1 MALLIITTILWAF
14 SFSLFGEY
22 LAGHV
27 DSYFAVL
34 IRVGLAAL
42 VFLPFLRSRGH
53 NLKTIS
59 LYMLVGAMQL
69 GIMYMLSFHAYLY
82 LTVSELLL
90 FTVLTP
96 LYITLIYDVMSQRR
110 LRWGYAFSALLAVI
124 GAGIIRYD
132 RVTDHFW
139 VGLLLVQ
146 LSNISFAIGMVG
158 YKRLME
164 TRPMPQHNAFAWFY
178 LGAFL
183 VAVVAWSLLGN
194 AQKLPETT
202 LQWSILVF
210 LGVVASGIGYFM
222 WNYGATQ
229 VDAGTLGIMNNMH
242 VPAGLLVNL
251 AIWHQQPHWPSF
263 ITGAAVILAS
273 LWVHRKWSLRAPH
286 KRQMI
291 AGVIPRRANKRLG
304 HRLTLVAVAHGGI
317 QAAPQTIAQGFGHH
331 QTLALNAFHHPVRQG
346 GNAHSGRHHLN
357 QQ

>member
-34 IRVGLAAL
+34 VRVGLAAL
-42 VFLPFLRSRGH
+42 VFLPFLRTRGH
-53 NLKTIS
+53 SVKTIA

-96 LYITLIYDVMSQRR
+96 LYITLIYDLMSGRR
-110 LRWGYAFSALLAVI
+110 LRWSYAFSALLAVI

-132 RVTDHFW
+132 QVTSHFW
-139 VGLLLVQ
+139 TGLLLVQ

-178 LGAFL
+178 MGAFM
-183 VAVVAWSLLGN
+183 VAVVAWFMLGN
-194 AQKLPETT
+194 AQKMPATT
-202 LQWSILVF
+202 LQWGILVF
-210 LGVVASGIGYFM
+210 LGVAASGIGYFM

-229 VDAGTLGIMNNMH
+229 VDAGTLGIINNMH

-263 ITGAAVILAS
+263 IICAAVIVAS
-273 LWVHRKWSLRAPH
+273 LWVHRKWVVPH
-286 KRQMI
+286 SAQTS
-291 AGVIPRRANKRLG
+291 GDRRRDS
-304 HRLTLVAVAHGGI
+304 
-317 QAAPQTIAQGFGHH
+317 
-331 QTLALNAFHHPVRQG
+331 AL
-346 GNAHSGRHHLN
+346 SE
-357 QQ
+357 

>member
-1 MALLIITTILWAF
+1 MLIQLPGICSAVNLALRYNGGLLIFGILIVPLLIVTTLLWAF

-34 IRVGLAAL
+34 ARVGLAAL
-42 VFLPFLRSRGH
+42 VFLPFLRTRGH
-53 NLKTIS
+53 DIKTVG

-69 GIMYMLSFHAYLY
+69 GVMYMLSFRAYLY

-96 LYITLIYDVMSQRR
+96 LYITLIYDLMSRRR

-132 RVTDHFW
+132 QVTDHFW
-139 VGLLLVQ
+139 TGLLLVQ
-146 LSNISFAIGMVG
+146 LSNISFAIGMEG

-178 LGAFL
+178 LGAL
-183 VAVVAWSLLGN
+183 VVAFIGWAALGD
-194 AQKLPETT
+194 AHKMPETA
-202 LQWSILVF
+202 LQWGILVF
-210 LGVVASGIGYFM
+210 LGVVASGLGYFM

-242 VPAGLLVNL
+242 VPAGLLVNF
-251 AIWHQQPHWPSF
+251 AIWHRPPHWPSF
-263 ITGAAVILAS
+263 IIGALVILAS
-273 LWVHRKWSLRAPH
+273 LWVHRRWVAP
-286 KRQMI
+286 RCAQT
-291 AGVIPRRANKRLG
+291 ADDRRRG
-304 HRLTLVAVAHGGI
+304 S
-317 QAAPQTIAQGFGHH
+317 
-331 QTLALNAFHHPVRQG
+331 AL
-346 GNAHSGRHHLN
+346 SE
-357 QQ
+357 

>member
-14 SFSLFGEY
+14 SFSLYGEY

-34 IRVGLAAL
+34 VRVGLAAL
-42 VFLPFLRSRGH
+42 VFSPFLRTRGQS
-53 NLKTIS
+53 LTTIG

-96 LYITLIYDVMSQRR
+96 LYITLIYDLMSRRR
-110 LRWGYAFSALLAVI
+110 LRWGYACSALLAVI

-132 RVTDHFW
+132 QVTNHFW
-139 VGLLLVQ
+139 TGLILVQ

-178 LGAFL
+178 IGAFL
-183 VAVVAWSLLGN
+183 VAVVAWTLMGN
-194 AQKLPETT
+194 AQKMPETS
-202 LQWSILVF
+202 LQWGILVF
-210 LGVVASGIGYFM
+210 LGVAASGIGYFM

-251 AIWHQQPHWPSF
+251 AIWQEQPRWPSF
-263 ITGAAVILAS
+263 IVGALVILAS
-273 LWVHRKWSLRAPH
+273 LWVHRRWVAPH
-286 KRQMI
+286 S
-291 AGVIPRRANKRLG
+291 A
-304 HRLTLVAVAHGGI
+304 
-317 QAAPQTIAQGFGHH
+317 QT
-331 QTLALNAFHHPVRQG
+331 V
-346 GNAHSGRHHLN
+346 SGRKRDSALSE
-357 QQ
+357 

>member
-1 MALLIITTILWAF
+1 MLIHLPGICSDVNLRIRYNGDLLIYEALTVPLLIVTTLLWAF

-34 IRVGLAAL
+34 VRVGLAAL
-42 VFLPFLRSRGH
+42 VFLPFLRTRGH
-53 NLKTIS
+53 GAKTLG

-69 GIMYMLSFHAYLY
+69 GVMYMLSFRAYLY

-96 LYITLIYDVMSQRR
+96 LYITLIYDLMSRRR

-139 VGLLLVQ
+139 TGLLLVQ

-178 LGAFL
+178 LGAL
-183 VAVVAWSLLGN
+183 VVACIGWAALGN
-194 AQKLPETT
+194 AHKMPETG
-202 LQWSILVF
+202 LQWGILVF
-210 LGVVASGIGYFM
+210 LGVAASGLGYFM

-242 VPAGLLVNL
+242 VPAGLLVNF
-251 AIWHQQPHWPSF
+251 AIWHQPPNWPSF
-263 ITGAAVILAS
+263 IIGALVILAS
-273 LWVHRKWSLRAPH
+273 LWVHRRWVAP
-286 KRQMI
+286 RSAQT
-291 AGVIPRRANKRLG
+291 AGDRRRG
-304 HRLTLVAVAHGGI
+304 S
-317 QAAPQTIAQGFGHH
+317 
-331 QTLALNAFHHPVRQG
+331 AL
-346 GNAHSGRHHLN
+346 SE
-357 QQ
+357 

>member
-34 IRVGLAAL
+34 VRVGLAEL
-42 VFLPFLRSRGH
+42 VFLPFLRTRGH
-53 NLKTIS
+53 SVKTIA

-96 LYITLIYDVMSQRR
+96 LYITLIYDLMSGRR
-110 LRWGYAFSALLAVI
+110 LRWSYAFSALLAVV

-132 RVTDHFW
+132 QVTSHFW
-139 VGLLLVQ
+139 TGLLLVQ

-178 LGAFL
+178 MGAFM
-183 VAVVAWSLLGN
+183 VAVVAWFMLGN
-194 AQKLPETT
+194 AQKMPATT
-202 LQWSILVF
+202 LQWGILVF
-210 LGVVASGIGYFM
+210 LGVAASGIGYFM

-263 ITGAAVILAS
+263 IIGAAVIVAS
-273 LWVHRKWSLRAPH
+273 LWVHRKWVVQHSVH
-286 KRQMI
+286 T
-291 AGVIPRRANKRLG
+291 AGDRRRDS
-304 HRLTLVAVAHGGI
+304 
-317 QAAPQTIAQGFGHH
+317 
-331 QTLALNAFHHPVRQG
+331 AL
-346 GNAHSGRHHLN
+346 SE
-357 QQ
+357 

>member
-1 MALLIITTILWAF
+1 MALLIITTVLWAF
-14 SFSLFGEY
+14 SFSLYGEY
-22 LAGHV
+22 LAGHI
-27 DSYFAVL
+27 DSYFSVL
-34 IRVGLAAL
+34 MRVGLAAL
-42 VFLPFLRSRGH
+42 VFLPFLRTRGH
-53 NLKTIS
+53 GLKTIG

-69 GIMYMLSFHAYLY
+69 GIMYMLSFRAYLY

-96 LYITLIYDVMSQRR
+96 LYITLIYDLMSRRR
-110 LRWGYAFSALLAVI
+110 LRWGYALSALLAVI

-132 RVTDHFW
+132 QVTNHFW
-139 VGLLLVQ
+139 TGLLLVQ

-183 VAVVAWSLLGN
+183 VAVVAWFSLGN

-251 AIWHQQPHWPSF
+251 AIWQEQPHWPSF
-263 ITGAAVILAS
+263 ILGGAVIVAS
-273 LWVHRKWSLRAPH
+273 LWVHRRWVAP
-286 KRQMI
+286 RSAQRE
-291 AGVIPRRANKRLG
+291 GGR
-304 HRLTLVAVAHGGI
+304 THGS
-317 QAAPQTIAQGFGHH
+317 
-331 QTLALNAFHHPVRQG
+331 AL
-346 GNAHSGRHHLN
+346 SE
-357 QQ
+357 

>member
-1 MALLIITTILWAF
+1 MALLIITTVLWAF
-14 SFSLFGEY
+14 SFSLYGEY
-22 LAGHV
+22 LAGHI
-27 DSYFAVL
+27 DSYFSVL
-34 IRVGLAAL
+34 MRVGLAAL
-42 VFLPFLRSRGH
+42 VFLPFLRTRGH
-53 NLKTIS
+53 GLKTIG

-69 GIMYMLSFHAYLY
+69 GIMYMLSFRAYLY

-96 LYITLIYDVMSQRR
+96 LYITLIYDLMSRRR
-110 LRWGYAFSALLAVI
+110 LRWGYALSALLAVI

-132 RVTDHFW
+132 QVTNHFW
-139 VGLLLVQ
+139 TGLLLVQ

-183 VAVVAWSLLGN
+183 VAVVAWFSLGN

-202 LQWSILVF
+202 LQWSILAF

-251 AIWHQQPHWPSF
+251 AIWQEQPHWPSF
-263 ITGAAVILAS
+263 ILGGTVIVAS
-273 LWVHRKWSLRAPH
+273 LWVHRRWVAPRSAQ
-286 KRQMI
+286 KEGGR
-291 AGVIPRRANKRLG
+291 
-304 HRLTLVAVAHGGI
+304 THGS
-317 QAAPQTIAQGFGHH
+317 
-331 QTLALNAFHHPVRQG
+331 AL
-346 GNAHSGRHHLN
+346 SE
-357 QQ
+357 